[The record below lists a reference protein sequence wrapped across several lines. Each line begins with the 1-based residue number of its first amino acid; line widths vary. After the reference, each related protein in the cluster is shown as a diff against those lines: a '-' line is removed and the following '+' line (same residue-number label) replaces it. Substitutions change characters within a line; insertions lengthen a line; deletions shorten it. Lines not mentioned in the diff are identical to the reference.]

1 MDAGMPGTPFETY
14 QIVATH
20 AAARLHRHALRHD
33 ACWFDARM
41 DSARGRQVSSSGLEH
56 FRSDP
61 LANCAM
67 DRKERL
73 LKIRSWC
80 WLAEV
85 LRRFV
90 AVHDRVMARTAVP
103 CLAMVMP
110 GLSRGLSVTLHRQT
124 AGWRR
129 LLAGYA
135 CAHA

>member
-1 MDAGMPGTPFETY
+1 MPGTPFETY

-41 DSARGRQVSSSGLEH
+41 HSARGRQVSSSGLEH

-90 AVHDRVMARTAVP
+90 AVHDRVMARA
-103 CLAMVMP
+103 
-110 GLSRGLSVTLHRQT
+110 LSGHGDAGPLSVTLHRQT